1 MNSLSAVGLLLPLSR
16 RMQSLLMG
24 RRGCVCRYVLR
35 RDQPEDFH
43 TCERFVKR
51 FGNCRKR
58 FSDSWAAQRP
68 LRGAPLVSLR
78 CCRGGTTSHGCKG
91 RRGASRRGA
100 GHRVPAVGVQ
110 AAGVPAVGLS
120 RAGSESINTSACQLE
135 LRDVAGVS
143 GSDQRELTQGNT
155 MSSGTHRRTITR
167 ITPKGFR
174 PGNNRTYFNNHV
186 NSIVVVI
193 SDTENLAGSFA
204 LPAPGPVLV

>member
-1 MNSLSAVGLLLPLSR
+1 MNSLSAVGLLSR
-16 RMQSLLMG
+16 RMQSLLTG

-43 TCERFVKR
+43 TCERFMKR

-91 RRGASRRGA
+91 RRGA
-100 GHRVPAVGVQ
+100 GHRVPAVGRQ

-120 RAGSESINTSACQLE
+120 RAGSESINTSACQPE

-143 GSDQRELTQGNT
+143 GSDQRKLTQGNT

-167 ITPKGFR
+167 ITLKGFR
-174 PGNNRTYFNNHV
+174 PGNNRT
-186 NSIVVVI
+186 
-193 SDTENLAGSFA
+193 
-204 LPAPGPVLV
+204 

>member
-1 MNSLSAVGLLLPLSR
+1 MNSLSAVGLLLLLSR
-16 RMQSLLMG
+16 RMQSLLTG

-78 CCRGGTTSHGCKG
+78 CCQGGTTSHGCKG
-91 RRGASRRGA
+91 HRGAGCRGASRRGA
-100 GHRVPAVGVQ
+100 GHRVPAVGVQAVGVQ

-120 RAGSESINTSACQLE
+120 RAGSESINTSACQPE

-143 GSDQRELTQGNT
+143 GSDQRKLTQGNT

-174 PGNNRTYFNNHV
+174 PGNNRT
-186 NSIVVVI
+186 
-193 SDTENLAGSFA
+193 
-204 LPAPGPVLV
+204 

>member
-1 MNSLSAVGLLLPLSR
+1 MNSLSAVGLLLLLSR
-16 RMQSLLMG
+16 RMQSLLTG

-68 LRGAPLVSLR
+68 LQGAPLVSLR

-91 RRGASRRGA
+91 HRGAGCRGAGRRGA
-100 GHRVPAVGVQ
+100 GRRG
-110 AAGVPAVGLS
+110 AGRRVPAVGLS

-135 LRDVAGVS
+135 LRDVASVS

-174 PGNNRTYFNNHV
+174 PGNNRT
-186 NSIVVVI
+186 
-193 SDTENLAGSFA
+193 
-204 LPAPGPVLV
+204 

>member
-43 TCERFVKR
+43 TCERFMKR

-155 MSSGTHRRTITR
+155 MSSGTHRRTVTR

-174 PGNNRTYFNNHV
+174 PGNNRT
-186 NSIVVVI
+186 
-193 SDTENLAGSFA
+193 
-204 LPAPGPVLV
+204 